1 MGLTN
6 FPRGIS
12 SFGVPVL
19 GGGNITTTGTVYFL
33 DSGIG
38 SDGNEGLSSE
48 RPFATLDYAF
58 SRCATNNGDYI
69 IVAPGHAETITTAV
83 GLDVAGVTVVGL
95 GPGRSKPAFTGS
107 GAIDVFNVSAAN
119 ITIHNL
125 RIIGASASVTALI
138 NTTTAGTDFSAYDCL
153 FEPDATPLNN
163 ITINA
168 PRYTFKQCTWR
179 SSANGSDYAILH
191 ETGDCDDWIVQDC
204 VFNYGV
210 GLGLD
215 LAVIAGGALKT
226 VGGTFDNNIVIG
238 FDVLICDFNSSTS
251 VQGDGVISN
260 IRAVAGAGVA
270 DIDTANDHGGYSTIN
285 CFVTDSV
292 TESGSKSPVA
302 TPA

>member
-33 DSGIG
+33 DSG
-38 SDGNEGLSSE
+38 SDGNDGLSSE

-58 SRCATNNGDYI
+58 SRCASNNGDYI

-107 GAIDVFNVSAAN
+107 GAIDVFDVSVANV
-119 ITIHNL
+119 TLYNL
-125 RIIGASASVTALI
+125 RIIGAAASVTALI
-138 NTTTAGTDFSAYDCL
+138 NTTTGGADFSAYDCV
-153 FEPDATPLNN
+153 FEPGATPVNN

-168 PRYTFKQCTWR
+168 PRYTFKRCTWL
-179 SSANGSDYAILH
+179 STANGSDNAILH
-191 ETGDCDDWIVQDC
+191 ETGNCDDWVVQDC

-215 LAVIAGGALKT
+215 EAVIAGGALLT
-226 VGGTFDNNIVIG
+226 T
-238 FDVLICDFNSSTS
+238 
-251 VQGDGVISN
+251 
-260 IRAVAGAGVA
+260 
-270 DIDTANDHGGYSTIN
+270 
-285 CFVTDSV
+285 
-292 TESGSKSPVA
+292 
-302 TPA
+302 

>member
-38 SDGNEGLSSE
+38 SDGNDGLSSA
-48 RPFATLDYAF
+48 RPFAALDYAF
-58 SRCATNNGDYI
+58 SRCASNNGDYI

-95 GPGRSKPAFTGS
+95 GAGRSKPAFTGS

-125 RIIGASASVTALI
+125 RIIGAAASVTALI